1 MKNFPRMEIKAVTT
15 DGNIDLIVTDSDD
28 IYQSSGLQIQRYL
41 SYDKNIFVPE
51 REYGHIAIN
60 HEDTNYISAESA
72 LYILKS
78 GEIGTSPI
86 LQKLSVDGKITFAY
100 ATKDEVYIA
109 TSGQTNILQ
118 KISVKA

>member
-1 MKNFPRMEIKAVTT
+1 MEIKAVTT

-28 IYQSSGLQIQRYL
+28 IYQSSGLQIQKYL
-41 SYDKNIFVPE
+41 NYEKNIFVPD
-51 REYGHIAIN
+51 RNFGNIVRN
-60 HEDTNYISAESA
+60 HEDTSYISAESV

-78 GEIGTSPI
+78 GEIGTPPI

-100 ATKDEVYIA
+100 ATKNAIYIA
-109 TSGQTNILQ
+109 TSSQTNRLQ